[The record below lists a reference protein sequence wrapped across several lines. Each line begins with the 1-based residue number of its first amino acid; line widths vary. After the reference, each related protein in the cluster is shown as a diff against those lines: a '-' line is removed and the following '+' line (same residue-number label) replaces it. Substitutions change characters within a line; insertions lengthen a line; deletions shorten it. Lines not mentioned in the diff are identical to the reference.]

1 MSRLGIV
8 AALRMPGLTEQQ
20 EGPIQKLKA
29 DHSAA
34 LLAGAGGDG
43 ARPPGLGACSLQ
55 MASFGRN
62 AVVPCWT
69 SCQTLTCESPGYI
82 LFYTLLFP
90 SRGNSHT
97 SIETASFIL

>member
-1 MSRLGIV
+1 
-8 AALRMPGLTEQQ
+8 MPGLTGRQ

-43 ARPPGLGACSLQ
+43 ARPLGLGAYSLQ

-62 AVVPCWT
+62 AVPCRT
-69 SCQTLTCESPGYI
+69 SCRTLTCESPGYI